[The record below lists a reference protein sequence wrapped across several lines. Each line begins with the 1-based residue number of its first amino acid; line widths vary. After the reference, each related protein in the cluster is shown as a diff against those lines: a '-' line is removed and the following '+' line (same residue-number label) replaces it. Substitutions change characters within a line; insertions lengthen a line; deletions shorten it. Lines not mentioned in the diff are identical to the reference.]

1 MQRVTFFLRS
11 CHIFIYLE
19 YIAAEGQV
27 KNISGGKFVHK
38 YRLPSTSSVVSAVK
52 GLLEK
57 DFITQ
62 NDNVY
67 SIYDRFF
74 QLWIEKMLQS

>member
-1 MQRVTFFLRS
+1 
-11 CHIFIYLE
+11 
-19 YIAAEGQV
+19 
-27 KNISGGKFVHK
+27 VHK

-62 NDNVY
+62 EDSEY
-67 SIYDRFF
+67 FIYDHFF
-74 QLWIEKMLQS
+74 QLWLEKERMI